1 MAASVGGVGYA
12 YDHALAES
20 TIGLYKNECVRKDSP
35 FKTGPLKQLAD
46 AEPATMN
53 WAHWY
58 NTERLH
64 NTLSMLPPD
73 EFEQNYRAQVDA
85 SSDDAAISKKTV

>member
-1 MAASVGGVGYA
+1 
-12 YDHALAES
+12 
-20 TIGLYKNECVRKDSP
+20 
-35 FKTGPLKQLAD
+35 
-46 AEPATMN
+46 MN

-73 EFEQNYRAQVDA
+73 EFEQNYCAQVDA